1 MPFYQGGGRYG
12 RSPMGNYH
20 SGPTRMSL
28 LSGELWPV
36 PQFVSGEGGASRRKA
51 PAQDEPDVAATSDDP
66 TGLPASV
73 VNMYR
78 EKLDREG
85 QEYLAR
91 GPRTFDEQLA
101 YAQQVRP
108 EAHEDS
114 TPASAEDQLRFRQW
128 RDVDWA
134 NNFVGPDGIVYVRD
148 HWMGEE
154 KPEAR
159 IFRAYENTVGG
170 FKRPKL
176 DDLLNQFDL
185 PDRLE
190 GYSPETKAKIAD
202 VESFDRPLSA
212 DQAAW
217 QAWAREQGVNP
228 ATWFKGDRLPDFDQT
243 DYQLGDN
250 RDVPP
255 VVSGSTFVGPDGI
268 FYQHTDQTRPD
279 RSTRIGQALE
289 HQRAMDALRDAPPP
303 SSEELYD
310 RFLSSGGLFP
320 GSKLGRGY
328 QPWRTPTRQEMLDIL
343 KRPGGG
349 RGSSD
354 TRDDLKQ
361 QLDILLLRNPS
372 AKHIHGSQNQLGREL
387 PEEYVPNPAG
397 TLLGNGH
404 EKSIW
409 PDATL
414 TTLAG
419 LRRYIWRLEQA
430 TMTRSGK
437 PTLDEDAKAL
447 QLFLRT
453 QSNGYEGVPRS
464 NVYVLTKRNQLK
476 ELLDNYR
483 AKEEARRETLDR
495 QQRSTQRRREEDDD
509 NRR

>member
-255 VVSGSTFVGPDGI
+255 VVRR
-268 FYQHTDQTRPD
+268 QHVR
-279 RSTRIGQALE
+279 
-289 HQRAMDALRDAPPP
+289 RA
-303 SSEELYD
+303 
-310 RFLSSGGLFP
+310 
-320 GSKLGRGY
+320 
-328 QPWRTPTRQEMLDIL
+328 
-343 KRPGGG
+343 
-349 RGSSD
+349 
-354 TRDDLKQ
+354 
-361 QLDILLLRNPS
+361 
-372 AKHIHGSQNQLGREL
+372 
-387 PEEYVPNPAG
+387 
-397 TLLGNGH
+397 
-404 EKSIW
+404 
-409 PDATL
+409 
-414 TTLAG
+414 
-419 LRRYIWRLEQA
+419 
-430 TMTRSGK
+430 
-437 PTLDEDAKAL
+437 
-447 QLFLRT
+447 
-453 QSNGYEGVPRS
+453 
-464 NVYVLTKRNQLK
+464 
-476 ELLDNYR
+476 
-483 AKEEARRETLDR
+483 
-495 QQRSTQRRREEDDD
+495 
-509 NRR
+509 